1 MRTALPLSIA
11 VLAAILP
18 TSLGAAQELPPA
30 PPIGE
35 PKPFQL
41 PATDHYQLPNG
52 LAITLIPY
60 GVAPKTVVSLRVQ
73 VGGLNEGDDP
83 WLSDVAA
90 ELMTEGAGERS
101 SADLATAAA
110 GMGGKIVVGSGN
122 LTTQVTIDV
131 LSEHAPKA
139 IALVGDVAQRPALP
153 GSELARIKTNLGR
166 RLAQAIAQP
175 GVLADVAL
183 ARTLYGD
190 AHPFGRP
197 LATLEQLDGYTLEQV
212 KAFHATE
219 FGAKRAHL
227 YVAGRFDAMKVKAAI
242 HEAFGDWAPGPE
254 PLALPG
260 NHAPGPQVILVDR
273 PGAPQTTL
281 RLAFDAPLAGSPDDI
296 AYRTMNQLLGGA
308 FISRI
313 TTNIREDKG
322 YTYAPVSD
330 IDFTPGEATWI
341 FQADVSTEVTGASLK
356 EVFAEIRRM
365 QREAPSDK
373 ESKGIRTYMAG
384 LFAIENSTS
393 GAVVNTVAT
402 RDLLGLPDDW
412 FEDYVPA
419 VLAVTSE
426 QMRDAAAAS
435 LPLDKIT
442 LIAVGDL
449 KAIDSQLKTLPE
461 LRNIPF
467 RAVKVP

>member
-260 NHAPGPQVILVDR
+260 NHAPGPLVILVDR

-330 IDFTPGEATWI
+330 IDFTRRSTLESLRHQVDLARFLARGRGL
-341 FQADVSTEVTGASLK
+341 ADQHLVEVRAQLLQ
-356 EVFAEIRRM
+356 VLIRPRALEHL
-365 QREAPSDK
+365 RDE
-373 ESKGIRTYMAG
+373 GGAG
-384 LFAIENSTS
+384 LQGLAHGVERQLQEVDRRGLVGRTDA
-393 GAVVNTVAT
+393 GDVR
-402 RDLLGLPDDW
+402 RDVGDD
-412 FEDYVPA
+412 EVESCRHPA
-419 VLAVTSE
+419 S
-426 QMRDAAAAS
+426 RAAAARWR
-435 LPLDKIT
+435 
-442 LIAVGDL
+442 
-449 KAIDSQLKTLPE
+449 
-461 LRNIPF
+461 LR
-467 RAVKVP
+467 